1 MLVVGLTGGAAS
13 GKTTVSR
20 FLKEEGAYLIDAD
33 QIARAL
39 VKPQTPLWSE
49 LVRVFGKHILKQDG
63 SLDRKK
69 LSAIV
74 FSDPPQRRLLNEL
87 LHPRIKEEIDRLRR
101 EIGEKDPEAIVVID
115 APLLVETGSYRDMDQ
130 VVVVTCT
137 ETQQLE
143 RLQQRDGSSLE
154 RAREILSAQL
164 ALEEKIKVADHV
176 IRNENSLEETRRTTK
191 EVFKALKKI
200 VLQEKGCAAR

>member
-176 IRNENSLEETRRTTK
+176 IRNENSLEETRRRTK
-191 EVFKALKKI
+191 EVFTALKKI
-200 VLQEKGCAAR
+200 VLQDKGCAAG